1 MTNVVTTITDV
12 WAWEKYYKQAEVVQ
26 RIDVEILP
34 TEATVILHQL
44 NFSYSLTDNRRRQI
58 SKQSNTRKKRNQQMD
73 FTIHNFL
80 HQSTARNRAP
90 IDELEN
96 QPGIFER
103 KDLLTQVLKCLTW
116 RQKRDLIV

>member
-44 NFSYSLTDNRRRQI
+44 NLSYSLTDNRRRQI
-58 SKQSNTRKKRNQQMD
+58 SKQSNTHKKRNQQMD
-73 FTIHNFL
+73 LKNKFTILFI
-80 HQSTARNRAP
+80 SRR
-90 IDELEN
+90 LET
-96 QPGIFER
+96 G
-103 KDLLTQVLKCLTW
+103 
-116 RQKRDLIV
+116 RQ

>member
-44 NFSYSLTDNRRRQI
+44 NLSYSLTDNRRRQI

-73 FTIHNFL
+73 LKNKFTILFI
-80 HQSTARNRAP
+80 SRR
-90 IDELEN
+90 LET
-96 QPGIFER
+96 G
-103 KDLLTQVLKCLTW
+103 
-116 RQKRDLIV
+116 RQ